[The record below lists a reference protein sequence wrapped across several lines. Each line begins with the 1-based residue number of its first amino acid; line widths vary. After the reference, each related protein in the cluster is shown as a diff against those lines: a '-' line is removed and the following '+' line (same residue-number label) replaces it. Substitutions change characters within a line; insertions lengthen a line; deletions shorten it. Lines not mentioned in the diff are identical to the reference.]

1 MATVIDVHCSGLNP
15 GRRQL
20 LVIKPQVAQK
30 PLWLYLPPIEYP
42 IDLISETGTTIFHG
56 RT

>member
-42 IDLISETGTTIFHG
+42 IDLISETGTTIFPG